1 MRTKHKTALIT
12 VTIFCVLTVVGA
24 WAMFHGREL
33 RYRTAPVQHGDVNVA
48 VSATG
53 NPNAVVTVQVGSQ
66 VSGSVVA
73 LYADFNSKVT
83 KGQLIA
89 RIDPAPFQ
97 AKVDQARASLEAAQA
112 SVANGEAVEQQA
124 MANIQSAMSSLA
136 AAKANVVKAQ
146 AAVDDAKSK
155 VDRRVAL
162 VAKNADS
169 KEDLETAQTTY
180 KSAVAEL
187 DAAGAQ
193 QHAAEESVKAVQAQ
207 LNVAK
212 SLVASNE
219 AQVKQYA
226 AALQAANLDL
236 EHTKIVAPVDGVV
249 VARNVDVGQT
259 VAASLAAPTLF
270 QIAQDLTKMQV
281 DTNVSEADVGRIQ
294 VNQPATFTVDAYP
307 GRVFKG
313 AVTSIRK
320 APINVANVVTYDAV
334 IGVSNEDLALFPGMT
349 ASVKIMVNQRKDVL
363 RVPNAALRYHPG
375 SETVP
380 SAIASTGRKGAVP
393 EKAVWVLDK
402 NNRQTRVVVTTG
414 ETDGT
419 FTEITGGNLNDGDR
433 VIVAVLSNTPSSP
446 SSYSGS
452 PGSQPGGGRG
462 RGPGF

>member
-1 MRTKHKTALIT
+1 MRKKNKITLIL
-12 VTIFCVLTVVGA
+12 VAAICVLVAVGA
-24 WAMFHGREL
+24 WSFRGGDVQ
-33 RYRTAPVQHGDVNVA
+33 YRTVPAQQGDVNVA

-66 VSGSVVA
+66 VSGTVVA
-73 LYADFNSKVT
+73 LFADFNTKVK
-83 KGQLIA
+83 KGELIA

-97 AKVDQARASLEAAQA
+97 ARVDQAQASLDAAHA
-112 SVANGEAVEQQA
+112 SVANAEAVEQQA
-124 MANIQSAMSSLA
+124 MANIQSAASSLA

-155 VDRRVAL
+155 VDRRVTM
-162 VAKNADS
+162 VANGSDS

-180 KSAVAEL
+180 KSSAAEL
-187 DAAGAQ
+187 DAVVAQ
-193 QHAAEESVKAVQAQ
+193 EHAAEETVKAAQAQ

-219 AQVKQYA
+219 AQVKQNT
-226 AALQAANLDL
+226 AALEATKLDL
-236 EHTKIVAPVDGVV
+236 QHTKIVAPVDGVV

-281 DTNVSEADVGRIQ
+281 DTNVSEADVGRVQ
-294 VNQPATFTVDAYP
+294 VGQPATFTVDAYP

-313 AVTSIRK
+313 VVTSIRK
-320 APINVANVVTYDAV
+320 APINVANVITYDAV

-349 ASVKIMVNQRKDVL
+349 ANVKIVVSQRKNVL
-363 RVPNAALRYHPG
+363 RVPNAALRYHPA
-375 SETVP
+375 SETVAP
-380 SAIASTGRKGAVP
+380 AAASQERKGTPP
-393 EKAVWVLDK
+393 EKSVWTLDAHK
-402 NNRQTRVVVTTG
+402 HEQQVVVTTG

-419 FTEITGGNLNDGDR
+419 FTEITGGNLKDGNP
-433 VIVAVLSNTPSSP
+433 VIIAALGNAKTSVASDSAPR
-446 SSYSGS
+446 
-452 PGSQPGGGRG
+452 PGTGRG